1 MRIVFIKT
9 ILLTLLLCVV
19 VVLGMGMVA
28 DDRLALKRGIFSYQ
42 EKEKGLHSFLIT
54 QKGKVVLD
62 IAKTEG
68 DRMRGLSGR
77 EALSKGSGMLFIFP
91 VKVSMRFG

>member
-9 ILLTLLLCVV
+9 ILLTLLLSVV
-19 VVLGMGMVA
+19 VVLGIQSVEG
-28 DDRLALKRGIFSYQ
+28 DRTTFKGGIFSYQ

-54 QKGKVVLD
+54 QKGKIVLD

-77 EALSKGSGMLFIFP
+77 ETLSKE
-91 VKVSMRFG
+91 